1 MHRRIPA
8 VSLFLI
14 TLCGCF
20 LSAVAQES
28 NQSIPVTM
36 PPTRRIEPPPPD
48 AAVQDLDERGDQLRA
63 EKAYLDAIDYFQAAL
78 KKLPPKDAR
87 AAVEYNKIGITQLR
101 LARYYDARKNFERAV
116 KINPKYAFAFN
127 NLAVANYL
135 DKKYGRAVKYY
146 RRAIEMDPDNAS
158 FHNNLGSAYF
168 AKKDLDK
175 AVAEYGRALQL
186 DPDIF
191 ERRSD
196 MGIVAQTSSPE
207 DRAHFSYVLAKMYAQ
222 QGHADRALLYLRRA
236 MEEGY
241 KDIKNVYQDEE
252 FAKLRKDERFI
263 SLMAQPPMAI
273 P

>member
-1 MHRRIPA
+1 MHRLLSG
-8 VSLFLI
+8 VSLFLV
-14 TLCGCF
+14 
-20 LSAVAQES
+20 VALLGGATALAQDA
-28 NQSIPVTM
+28 NQTIPVTP
-36 PPTRRIEPPPPD
+36 PPTRRIEPPP
-48 AAVQDLDERGDQLRA
+48 ANASAQDLDERGDQLRA

-78 KKLPPKDAR
+78 KKLDSKDPK
-87 AAVEYNKIGITQLR
+87 AAIEYNKIGITQLR
-101 LARYYDARKNFERAV
+101 LARYYDARKNFEKAV
-116 KINPKYAFAFN
+116 KLNSKYAYAYN

-135 DKKYGRAVKYY
+135 DKKYGRAIRYY

-175 AVAEYGRALQL
+175 AVIEYQKALQL

-222 QGHADRALLYLRRA
+222 EGQMDRALLYLRRA

-252 FAKLRKDERFI
+252 FAKLRKDERFTA
-263 SLMAQPPMAI
+263 LMAQPPPAI

>member
-1 MHRRIPA
+1 MHRQLSA
-8 VSLFLI
+8 VSLSLI
-14 TLCGCF
+14 VLVLGAGSF
-20 LSAVAQES
+20 AQDS
-28 NQSIPVTM
+28 NQTIPITP
-36 PPTRRIEPPPPD
+36 PPTRRIEPPPPN
-48 AAVQDLDERGDQLRA
+48 ASVQELDERGDQLRS

-78 KKLPPKDAR
+78 KKLDGKDHQ
-87 AAVEYNKIGITQLR
+87 AAIEYNKIGITQLR

-116 KINPKYAFAFN
+116 KINPKYAYAYN

-135 DKKYGRAVKYY
+135 DKKYGRAIKYY
-146 RRAIEMDPDNAS
+146 RRAIEMEPENAS

-175 AVAEYGRALQL
+175 AVPEYQKALQL

-207 DRAHFSYVLAKMYAQ
+207 DRAHFSFVMAKMYAQ
-222 QGHADRALLYLRRA
+222 QGQLDRSLLYLRRA

-241 KDIKNVYQDEE
+241 KDIKKVYEDEE
-252 FAKLRKDERFI
+252 FAKLRKDERFVA
-263 SLMAQPPMAI
+263 LMAQPPPAI